1 MSQISVE
8 FQITLVQL
16 KNNFYKERG
25 AAPAP
30 LSIVPSP
37 TTSPQTGLFEDRSE
51 FSSDT
56 RH

>member
-16 KNNFYKERG
+16 KNNFYKERS